1 MGATTI
7 FNNNYMLTYYF
18 VLFFLLALSS
28 ISYLIAKR
36 LHVPYTV
43 FLVVIGVVLG
53 AVSLAPGLGFLTAF
67 KLTPDL
73 LFYIF
78 LPTLIFESAYNIN
91 IRRVMENNTI
101 IWLFAVLSLVI
112 SAGAIAFL
120 LSFIFPTVG
129 LEVPFIILLLFG
141 ALISATDPVAVLA
154 LFKEYGA
161 PRRLSLIFEGES
173 LFNDA
178 TAVALFLIV
187 LEIALFGYKGVSS
200 ISEGILTFTTMIIG
214 GIVFGLFMG
223 GLFTRLISMTKS
235 NEMVSIVLTIVLA
248 HTTFISSE
256 AISHYAHFGDF
267 HLIISSIIAT
277 TVASLVM
284 GNYGRSKISPHAE
297 EFVEKFWGIF
307 AFIANSL
314 VFILIGLI
322 FVELPASVPSL
333 MFPIVITILV
343 VAFSRALS
351 IYPVAEVYNLFAKKE
366 KYVPRSWQH
375 LLSWGSLRGA
385 LAITMVLLIPSDFT
399 VPGWTLPYSVQEF
412 LLALTVGCIF
422 ATLFIKATT
431 INYFIKKLGLD
442 ALTSLEKLEYAQAR
456 ALIHRT
462 VLARLDSFHTKGYID
477 SKTYT
482 ALTKTH
488 KSDFDKYCADC
499 SNTDKKDHAVM
510 DRTLRLHAIGIERKY
525 LKDLFAYDEITEPVY
540 KRIAGK
546 LTLQFEAIE
555 RNTAIKNLSQ
565 YKDRMDVFEI
575 LSDLFLKLFV
585 PWRSRE
591 LAIEEQYMYYR
602 AQTIISRKVL
612 KELDALTDNKESG
625 MLLSLTSLSEVI
637 ETYQTFK
644 EGAKEKMKS
653 IEKDNPEIIHNLNT
667 SLAKKGIAKVEEHIL
682 EELSSKELVTP
693 KLAITI
699 KNDLEMEDELEADA
713 HKK

>member
-1 MGATTI
+1 
-7 FNNNYMLTYYF
+7 MLTYYF

-28 ISYLIAKR
+28 VSYLIAKR
-36 LHVPYTV
+36 LQVPYTV

-53 AVSLAPGLGFLTAF
+53 ALSLVPGFGFFTEF
-67 KLTPDL
+67 KLTPEL

-101 IWLFAVLSLVI
+101 IWLFAILSLVI

-120 LSFIFPTVG
+120 LSLIFPAIG

-187 LEIALFGYKGVSS
+187 LEIAMFGYKGVTS
-200 ISEGILTFTTMIIG
+200 ISEGMLTFSTMIVG
-214 GIVFGLFMG
+214 GIAFGLLMG
-223 GLFTRLISMTKS
+223 GVFTRLISMTKS
-235 NEMVSIVLTIVLA
+235 NEMVSIVLTVVLA

-322 FVELPASVPSL
+322 FVELPANVPSL
-333 MFPIVITILV
+333 IIPIGITILV
-343 VAFSRALS
+343 VAFARALS
-351 IYPVAEVYNLFAKKE
+351 IYPVAEAYNAFAKEE
-366 KYVPRSWQH
+366 KKVPRSWQH

-399 VPGWTLPYSVQEF
+399 VPGWALPYSVQEF

-442 ALTSLEKLEYAQAR
+442 ALTALEKLEYAQAR

-462 VLARLDSFHTKGYID
+462 VLARLDTFHAKGYID
-477 SKTYT
+477 ANTYT
-482 ALTKTH
+482 TLTETH
-488 KSDFDKYCADC
+488 RGDFAKYCADC
-499 SNTDKKDHAVM
+499 SDTDKSDHAIM

-555 RNTAIKNLSQ
+555 KNAPLEDLSK
-565 YKDRMDVFEI
+565 YKDKMDVFEI
-575 LSDLFLKLFV
+575 ISDVFLRFFV

-612 KELDALTDNKESG
+612 KELDTLTDDKESE
-625 MLLSLTSLSEVI
+625 MLLSLSSLNEVKKI
-637 ETYQTFK
+637 YETFK
-644 EGAKEKMKS
+644 DGAKEKMRNL
-653 IEKDNPEIIHNLNT
+653 ETEHPEIIHALNT
-667 SLAKKGIAKVEEHIL
+667 TLAKKGIAKVEEHIL
-682 EELSSKELVTP
+682 EELSSKELITP
-693 KLAITI
+693 KLVITI
-699 KNDLEMEDELEADA
+699 KNDLEREDAEAHRA
-713 HKK
+713 HAA